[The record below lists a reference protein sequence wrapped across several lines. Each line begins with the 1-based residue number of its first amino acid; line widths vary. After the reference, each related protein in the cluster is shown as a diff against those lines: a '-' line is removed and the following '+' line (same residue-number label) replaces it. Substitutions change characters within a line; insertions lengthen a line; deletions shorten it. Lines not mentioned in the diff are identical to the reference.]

1 MHENES
7 YRCALSD
14 LEMLLFAVRTK
25 RVVVCA
31 LAVVLVGLGVVEPSL
46 ARVVQ
51 PVGASLAADQDDR
64 ESLSHYWHAKVL
76 RWESL
81 IVQEATRRKLDPD
94 FVASLVWM
102 ESRGDANAVGP
113 VGSVGLMQVMPK
125 EAGFTW
131 RPTREEL
138 LNPYTNLFWGTRTLA
153 TVIQQGDG
161 DVFSALAAYNGGW
174 EKVSSR
180 VPRAFAATI
189 LHDYARAVA
198 ARHSVE
204 GAWSAF
210 VAIQDNELHGPIW
223 VTNAD
228 SSDVYHYADV
238 NVTPEGNALIPAVA
252 PTSVLASCIDPDT
265 GLAYTVGIW
274 LYCLDSRQWLTTGT
288 APVVESVLRSAMAS
302 PSLMAG
308 SQPLPPP
315 EPPKPTAMPVVASVP
330 RTVAPTQTPARGSL
344 DGPATTPT
352 PEPVACAGGPLVL
365 DTYPLESFNTEAGWS
380 ARVYAS
386 ARGGDCVY
394 DYAWNIEDDV
404 KGSGFTGP
412 IVFEVHSARRASVI
426 VGTVLVTSNNETV
439 RVGLYIEPPR
449 D

>member
-1 MHENES
+1 
-7 YRCALSD
+7 
-14 LEMLLFAVRTK
+14 MLLFTVRTK
-25 RVVVCA
+25 RVIVCA
-31 LAVVLVGLGVVEPSL
+31 LVVVLAGLGVAETGM
-46 ARVVQ
+46 ARDAQ
-51 PVGASLAADQDDR
+51 PVGALSTTDQDDR
-64 ESLSHYWHAKVL
+64 ESLSPYWHKKVL

-81 IVQEATRRKLDPD
+81 IVQEADRRKLDPD

-113 VGSVGLMQVMPK
+113 VGSVGLMQVMPR

-131 RPTREEL
+131 RPTRAEL

-180 VPRAFAATI
+180 VPRAFAATV

-198 ARHSVE
+198 VRHGID

-210 VAIQDNELHGPIW
+210 IAIQDNELHGPIW

-228 SSDVYHYADV
+228 SSDVYHYADA
-238 NVTPEGNALIPAVA
+238 NVTPEGNVLIPGVA
-252 PTSVLASCIDPDT
+252 PTSVLAACVDPDT

-274 LYCLDSRQWLTTGT
+274 LYCSDSGQWLTTGT
-288 APVVESVLRSAMAS
+288 ATVVESVLRSVITS

-308 SQPLPPP
+308 SQPPLPP
-315 EPPKPTAMPVVASVP
+315 ESPKPTPAAALVL
-330 RTVAPTQTPARGSL
+330 RTVAPTQTPVAGSL
-344 DGPATTPT
+344 DDPTVTPT
-352 PEPVACAGGPLVL
+352 PEPVTCAGGPLLL
-365 DTYPLESFNTEAGWS
+365 DTYPLESYNTVEGWS
-380 ARVYAS
+380 AKVYAS

-394 DYAWNIEDDV
+394 DYAWNTEEDV
-404 KGSGFTGP
+404 KGTGYTGP

-426 VGTVLVTSNNETV
+426 VGTVLVTSNGETV
-439 RVGLYIEPPR
+439 RVGLYIEPPG

>member
-1 MHENES
+1 
-7 YRCALSD
+7 
-14 LEMLLFAVRTK
+14 MLLPAKGIRKVAA
-25 RVVVCA
+25 CA
-31 LAVVLVGLGVVEPSL
+31 LAVALVLLGASETSLAQSVEPVS
-46 ARVVQ
+46 
-51 PVGASLAADQDDR
+51 ASPTEDWVDR
-64 ESLSHYWHAKVL
+64 ESLSPYWHTKVL

-81 IVQEATRRKLDPD
+81 IVQEANRRKLDPD

-102 ESRGDANAVGP
+102 ESRGDAKAVGP

-138 LNPYTNLFWGTRTLA
+138 LNPYTNLFWGTRTLS

-174 EKVSSR
+174 EKISSR
-180 VPRAFAATI
+180 VPKAFAATI

-198 ARHSVE
+198 VRHGVE

-210 VAIQDNELHGPIW
+210 IAIQDNELRGPIW
-223 VTNAD
+223 VTNAGD
-228 SSDVYHYADV
+228 NDVYHYADA
-238 NVTPEGNALIPAVA
+238 NITPEGTALIPAVA
-252 PTSVLASCIDPDT
+252 PTSVLASCVDPDT

-274 LYCLDSRQWLTTGT
+274 LYSTDSAKWLTTGS
-288 APVVESVLRSAMAS
+288 APLVESVLRSAIAS

-308 SQPLPPP
+308 SQPMLPPEAPRPVATSAATPVTHAAAPTQAPVPQVPLDDPTEAPPP
-315 EPPKPTAMPVVASVP
+315 EPKV
-330 RTVAPTQTPARGSL
+330 
-344 DGPATTPT
+344 
-352 PEPVACAGGPLVL
+352 CAGGPLVL
-365 DTYPLESFNTEAGWS
+365 DTYPLESYNTLTGWS

-394 DYAWNIEDDV
+394 DYAWNLEEDVQGADY
-404 KGSGFTGP
+404 SGP
-412 IVFEVHSARRASVI
+412 IVFEVHSARRGAVI
-426 VGTVLVTSNNETV
+426 VGTVLASSGGETV
-439 RVGLYIEPPR
+439 RVALYIQPPG